1 MRPSAFTRITP
12 SPGTVAVEKVSFVAA
27 ALAGLFAEVVVV
39 AAGVL
44 ALDELD
50 ELDELLPQPA
60 AAKAS
65 TGSIKIADIFFTKS
79 SFGRAATAALGSRR
93 HGHDCR

>member
-1 MRPSAFTRITP
+1 M
-12 SPGTVAVEKVSFVAA
+12 VSFVAA
-27 ALAGLFAEVVVV
+27 ALAGFFADVVVV

-44 ALDELD
+44 ALE

-60 AAKAS
+60 AATAS

-79 SFGRAATAALGSRR
+79 SFGRRR
-93 HGHDCR
+93 HGRARIAATWARLQIARQ

>member
-1 MRPSAFTRITP
+1 
-12 SPGTVAVEKVSFVAA
+12 VAAEIVSFAA
-27 ALAGLFAEVVVV
+27 GALAGFLADVVVV

-44 ALDELD
+44 

-60 AAKAS
+60 AATAS

-79 SFGRAATAALGSRR
+79 SFGWRR
-93 HGHDCR
+93 HGRARIAATSPRLQIARQ

>member
-1 MRPSAFTRITP
+1 M
-12 SPGTVAVEKVSFVAA
+12 VSFVAA
-27 ALAGLFAEVVVV
+27 ALAGFFADVVVV

-50 ELDELLPQPA
+50 ELLPQPA
-60 AAKAS
+60 AATAS

-79 SFGRAATAALGSRR
+79 SFGRRR
-93 HGHDCR
+93 HGRARIAATWARLQIARQ

>member
-1 MRPSAFTRITP
+1 M
-12 SPGTVAVEKVSFVAA
+12 VSFVAA
-27 ALAGLFAEVVVV
+27 ALAGFVADVVVV

-60 AAKAS
+60 TTMS
-65 TGSIKIADIFFTKS
+65 TGSIKIADGFFTKS
-79 SFGRAATAALGSRR
+79 SFGRRR
-93 HGHDCR
+93 HGRARIAAT

>member
-1 MRPSAFTRITP
+1 M
-12 SPGTVAVEKVSFVAA
+12 VSFVAA
-27 ALAGLFAEVVVV
+27 ALAGFFADVVVV

-50 ELDELLPQPA
+50 ELLPQPA
-60 AAKAS
+60 AATAS

-79 SFGRAATAALGSRR
+79 PFGRRR
-93 HGHDCR
+93 HGRARIAATWARLQIARQ

>member
-1 MRPSAFTRITP
+1 MV
-12 SPGTVAVEKVSFVAA
+12 GFVAA
-27 ALAGLFAEVVVV
+27 ALAGFAGDVVVV

-60 AAKAS
+60 AATAS
-65 TGSIKIADIFFTKS
+65 TGSIKIAVSFFTKS
-79 SFGRAATAALGSRR
+79 SFGRRR
-93 HGHDCR
+93 HGRARIAAT

>member
-1 MRPSAFTRITP
+1 M
-12 SPGTVAVEKVSFVAA
+12 VSFVAGA
-27 ALAGLFAEVVVV
+27 SAGFVADVAVV

-60 AAKAS
+60 AATAS
-65 TGSIKIADIFFTKS
+65 TGTIKITGSFFTKS
-79 SFGRAATAALGSRR
+79 SLGRRR
-93 HGHDCR
+93 HDRARIATR